1 MTDASGLSEDIMHR
15 SLGLHALAIVVAA
28 LAIGCSF
35 SDSSKSISN
44 SISSPFK
51 SSSESSNGGSDPAP
65 SAYLRDVEAS
75 SFAHA
80 GAGGDP
86 QGLLREIGRVAL
98 AHGISDW
105 ESVPATYLA
114 IGAGLRRAGLD
125 VEAARRQAD
134 ALFGAGT
141 PEARSV
147 LQGWHA

>member
-1 MTDASGLSEDIMHR
+1 LIA
-15 SLGLHALAIVVAA
+15 VAA
-28 LAIGCSF
+28 LAAAAGCSF

-44 SISSPFK
+44 SVSSPFE
-51 SSSESSNGGSDPAP
+51 SSSKSSNGDSEPAP
-65 SAYLRDVEAS
+65 TAYLRDVEAL

-80 GAGGDP
+80 DAGGEP

-125 VEAARRQAD
+125 AEAARRQAH

-141 PEARSV
+141 PEAQSV
-147 LQGWHA
+147 LQGWHV

>member
-1 MTDASGLSEDIMHR
+1 MRRPHR
-15 SLGLHALAIVVAA
+15 FCALISVAA
-28 LAIGCSF
+28 LAAVACSF

-44 SISSPFK
+44 SVSSPFK
-51 SSSESSNGGSDPAP
+51 SSSESSDGDEPAP

-75 SFAHA
+75 SFACA
-80 GAGGDP
+80 SAGGEP
-86 QGLLREIGRVAL
+86 EGLLRELGRVAL

-125 VEAARRQAD
+125 AEGARRLAA
-134 ALFGAGT
+134 ALFGADT